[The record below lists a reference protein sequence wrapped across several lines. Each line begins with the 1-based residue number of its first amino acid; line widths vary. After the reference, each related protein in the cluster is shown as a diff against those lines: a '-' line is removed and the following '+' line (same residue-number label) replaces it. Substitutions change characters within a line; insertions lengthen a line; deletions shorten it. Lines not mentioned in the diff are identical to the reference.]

1 MLCCVRDLLDVIDQK
16 CEFNNLSTAV
26 ALMYLLVF
34 NSLVMMCRVIPYCS
48 WQYISNRRVFAL
60 DDCALQHRME
70 FMAKL
75 YKSYS
80 FLWTC

>member
-1 MLCCVRDLLDVIDQK
+1 MLCCVRAFLDVIDQK
-16 CEFNNLSTAV
+16 CESNNLSTAV

-34 NSLVMMCRVIPYCS
+34 DSLVMICRIIPYCS
-48 WQYISNRRVFAL
+48 RQYISNWWAFAL